1 MRGWVGLLAPIVAM
15 LDLIRHPEHVYTVA
29 GFVERFVH

>member
-1 MRGWVGLLAPIVAM
+1 MRGWVGLLAPIAAM

-29 GFVERFVH
+29 GFVERLVR